1 MSQTPEPRVSGSQ
14 LSLRAESLQEA
25 FAEDNNSPA
34 QAPGS
39 LFFPSRGAAA
49 GATPGF
55 EIEQRGLALG
65 WEGGRSRTKCRPRVC
80 QVSDVSPKRRGRCP
94 RTTRGSRHA
103 SSWDPL
109 CAAVRPDEDTGPR
122 EAGDLPRAHS
132 MMCGASLHHPG
143 SPGVPALSCSAFC
156 PKSQLLL
163 GDTEGR
169 ISKPAGGC

>member
-1 MSQTPEPRVSGSQ
+1 MSGSQ

-65 WEGGRSRTKCRPRVC
+65 WEGGRS
-80 QVSDVSPKRRGRCP
+80 
-94 RTTRGSRHA
+94 SRER
-103 SSWDPL
+103 DPF
-109 CAAVRPDEDTGPR
+109 VRSRLG
-122 EAGDLPRAHS
+122 G
-132 MMCGASLHHPG
+132 GQIQNQ
-143 SPGVPALSCSAFC
+143 VPASGL
-156 PKSQLLL
+156 P
-163 GDTEGR
+163 GE
-169 ISKPAGGC
+169 